1 MLRCSE
7 LVLGPHCFNKRSLY
21 FLRSDYLLFPTTFK
35 IIKILGQKNLK
46 KFMRLLRPRLLSKQV
61 SRARTNN
68 GFVEHGPGLSSAFSS
83 SIKWSHGSLLLS
95 LFLNPLGHDVSLIL
109 LTAATTT
116 TAAAGATSSTTA
128 ASTTSSTTPAAT
140 TTASTATTAGSLSA
154 HGINTL

>member
-46 KFMRLLRPRLLSKQV
+46 KFMRLLRPQLLSKQV

-83 SIKWSHGSLLLS
+83 SIKRSHGSLLLS

-109 LTAATTT
+109 LTAATT